1 MSEEKRQYSR
11 IFFAM
16 PAELTLADISYHVNQ
31 IVNLSVGGCLLEIKD
46 NLSVGAECE
55 IKILIDGTPQGLRV
69 DANGEIVRND
79 AETVGIKFTRID
91 PESLFHL
98 QNIVRFSLPILKFNP
113 ESRSRPL

>member
-1 MSEEKRQYSR
+1 MPEEKRRSSR

-16 PAELTLADISYHVNQ
+16 PAELTLADRSYHVDQ
-31 IVNLSVGGCLLEIKD
+31 IVNLSIGGCLLEIKD
-46 NLSVGAECE
+46 NLPVGTGCD
-55 IKILIDGTPQGLRV
+55 IKILIEGALKGLRV